1 MTNFIASLSW
11 YITYNTPAL
20 NNNLNARYLELLLKS
35 CYTFFSP
42 SIGTSGKNIFC
53 NDKKIKKSN
62 FMKSKKPSKIDE
74 VDVDKILVSKR
85 KSHGRKR

>member
-1 MTNFIASLSW
+1 M
-11 YITYNTPAL
+11 
-20 NNNLNARYLELLLKS
+20 
-35 CYTFFSP
+35 
-42 SIGTSGKNIFC
+42 SGKNIFC